1 MSYFGIENNNQKIT
15 EYTIEERKK
24 EKKEEKEETKE
35 PKFTKKSELVNDDN

>member
-1 MSYFGIENNNQKIT
+1 MSYFGIENNNQKIK

-24 EKKEEKEETKE
+24 EKKEEKKETKE